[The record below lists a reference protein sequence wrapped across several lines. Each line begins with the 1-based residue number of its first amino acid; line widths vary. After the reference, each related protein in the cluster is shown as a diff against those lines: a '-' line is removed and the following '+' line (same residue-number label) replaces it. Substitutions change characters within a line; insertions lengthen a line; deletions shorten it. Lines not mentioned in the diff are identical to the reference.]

1 MSSLLTRPVLAVGLA
16 MVVTGC
22 GSATAHLHSTEATS
36 STQST
41 VTSTEGLTDDAD
53 QLTGVTSTA
62 QLQNYLKALEP
73 VRREIA
79 KANIASHTMVRL
91 TKSGDFVSAAS
102 QADLL
107 SAHVGRAKTLAR
119 RVIAPQPLTGAH
131 HSLVCAFAVGSHMSA
146 RLADDMRTLDGAGA
160 QDLKE
165 HFPPMEKLALRCAN
179 RWHHMV
185 SPMLA
190 AGGVRQPA
198 WFHTMMNWA

>member
-1 MSSLLTRPVLAVGLA
+1 MSSYTRPVLAVGLA

-41 VTSTEGLTDDAD
+41 VTSTEVLTDDAD

-91 TKSGDFVSAAS
+91 TKIGRLRLRRKSGRSA
-102 QADLL
+102 
-107 SAHVGRAKTLAR
+107 VGARGPRENPGPPRHRAPAAYR
-119 RVIAPQPLTGAH
+119 CAPLTG
-131 HSLVCAFAVGSHMSA
+131 LC
-146 RLADDMRTLDGAGA
+146 
-160 QDLKE
+160 
-165 HFPPMEKLALRCAN
+165 LRGWLPHE
-179 RWHHMV
+179 R
-185 SPMLA
+185 A
-190 AGGVRQPA
+190 AGG
-198 WFHTMMNWA
+198 